1 MTLIFGIVFFILAKW
16 GFPMI
21 TDSVQKRADRINASI
36 KAAKEAEEKLRNLAA
51 EQSEMI
57 EEARKE
63 QARILKEAAA
73 SRDMI
78 VEQAKV
84 QAQDEAT
91 KIMDHARTQIAADK
105 ESALRD
111 IRKEVALLSVSVAE
125 KVLKKDLEDSGSQTE
140 LVNRLVDEI
149 GKKSILVLGNSS
161 GELAMAQYTVQN
173 NGKAFLLLCDDMER
187 DYGILD
193 VAKSFAEECEALSF
207 ETISIK
213 DDFVKIYG
221 DHVIKVEDI
230 QLEEAA

>member
-125 KVLKKDLEDSGSQTE
+125 KVLKKDLADSGSQTE

-149 GKKSILVLGNSS
+149 GK
-161 GELAMAQYTVQN
+161 E
-173 NGKAFLLLCDDMER
+173 
-187 DYGILD
+187 
-193 VAKSFAEECEALSF
+193 
-207 ETISIK
+207 
-213 DDFVKIYG
+213 
-221 DHVIKVEDI
+221 
-230 QLEEAA
+230 

>member
-84 QAQDEAT
+84 QAKDEAT

-149 GKKSILVLGNSS
+149 GK
-161 GELAMAQYTVQN
+161 E
-173 NGKAFLLLCDDMER
+173 
-187 DYGILD
+187 
-193 VAKSFAEECEALSF
+193 
-207 ETISIK
+207 
-213 DDFVKIYG
+213 
-221 DHVIKVEDI
+221 
-230 QLEEAA
+230 

>member
-1 MTLIFGIVFFILAKW
+1 MSLITPDFGLIVWMTLIFGIVFFILAKW

-91 KIMDHARTQIAADK
+91 KIMDNARTQIAADK

-149 GKKSILVLGNSS
+149 GK
-161 GELAMAQYTVQN
+161 E
-173 NGKAFLLLCDDMER
+173 
-187 DYGILD
+187 
-193 VAKSFAEECEALSF
+193 
-207 ETISIK
+207 
-213 DDFVKIYG
+213 
-221 DHVIKVEDI
+221 
-230 QLEEAA
+230 

>member
-140 LVNRLVDEI
+140 LVDRLVDEI
-149 GKKSILVLGNSS
+149 GK
-161 GELAMAQYTVQN
+161 E
-173 NGKAFLLLCDDMER
+173 
-187 DYGILD
+187 
-193 VAKSFAEECEALSF
+193 
-207 ETISIK
+207 
-213 DDFVKIYG
+213 
-221 DHVIKVEDI
+221 
-230 QLEEAA
+230 

>member
-1 MTLIFGIVFFILAKW
+1 MSLITPDFGLIVWMTLIFGIVFFILAKW

-73 SRDMI
+73 SRDLI

-149 GKKSILVLGNSS
+149 GK
-161 GELAMAQYTVQN
+161 E
-173 NGKAFLLLCDDMER
+173 
-187 DYGILD
+187 
-193 VAKSFAEECEALSF
+193 
-207 ETISIK
+207 
-213 DDFVKIYG
+213 
-221 DHVIKVEDI
+221 
-230 QLEEAA
+230 